1 MQSSFSNR
9 VSLHRAVESAR
20 EEGSA
25 LRKRLGSEKV
35 PVWDSFHRVLAA
47 DVQLQKSLPL
57 WDFATMDGFAINT
70 ASSFP
75 MKIVGSVYAGDDS
88 PPFLH
93 KNEGVRVAT
102 GAPLPSGANAV
113 VKNELAHIAGSELL
127 GPPVKEGSYVLFK
140 GTDVQEGDGLEE
152 GSVLDER
159 AMALIASCTPV
170 VEVVKMARVGVLSSG
185 KEILTGVVPDTNAP
199 LVCGMLRSLGAQ
211 PVHLGVLPDEPEA
224 TQDTLER
231 VCDEVD
237 MLITMGGA
245 SVGERDY
252 VWRALERTLF
262 RGVGIRPGKPL
273 TFGYLHDTPVLC
285 LPGKPVG
292 AYTAMR
298 LVGAHL
304 FCTPK
309 VAVCSAVMG
318 CSVRIPADGFQYVL
332 YGSLSGGTFE
342 PVGIVKGKYNV
353 SVASA
358 MLSGIMCD
366 GYVPTDCSVEKGES
380 VDVFLM

>member
-9 VSLHRAVESAR
+9 VSLNRAVEIAK

-25 LRKRLGSEKV
+25 LRKRLGSEKI
-35 PVWDSFHRVLAA
+35 PVWDSLHRVLAG
-47 DVQLQKSLPL
+47 DVQLQKSFPL
-57 WDFATMDGFAINT
+57 WDFATMDGFAVNT

-75 MKIVGSVYAGDDS
+75 MKITGSVYAGDDS
-88 PPFLH
+88 PFFLH
-93 KNEGVRVAT
+93 KNEAVRVAT
-102 GAPLPSGANAV
+102 GAPIPSGANAV
-113 VKNELAHIAGSELL
+113 VKNELAHIVGSELL
-127 GPPVKEGSYVLFK
+127 GPSVDEGSYVLFK
-140 GTDVQEGDGLEE
+140 GTDIQKGDGLEE
-152 GSVLDER
+152 GCVLDER
-159 AMALIASCTPV
+159 GMALVASSTSM
-170 VEVVKMARVGVLSSG
+170 VEVVKMAHVGVLSSG
-185 KEILTGVVPDTNAP
+185 KEILTGVVPDTNTP
-199 LVCGMLRSLGAQ
+199 LVCGLLRSLGAQ

-224 TQDTLER
+224 TQNTLET

-237 MLITMGGA
+237 MLITIGGA

-262 RGVGIRPGKPL
+262 RGVSIRPGKPL
-273 TFGYLHDTPVLC
+273 TFGYLRDTPVVC

-292 AYTAMR
+292 AYTAMQ

-309 VAVCSAVMG
+309 RTVCRAVMG
-318 CSVRIPADGFQYVL
+318 CSVRIPADGFQYIL
-332 YGSLSGGTFE
+332 YGSLSEGTFN
-342 PVGIVKGKYNV
+342 PVGIVSGKYNV

-366 GYVPTDCSVEKGES
+366 GYVPTDCPVERGEG